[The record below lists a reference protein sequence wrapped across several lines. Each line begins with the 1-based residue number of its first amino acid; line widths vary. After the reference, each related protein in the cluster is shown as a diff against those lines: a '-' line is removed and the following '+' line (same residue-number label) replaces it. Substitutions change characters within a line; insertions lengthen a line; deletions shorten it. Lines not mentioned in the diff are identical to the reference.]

1 MDALKN
7 FASLNF
13 TEQVKLLKDIEKKM
27 TSAAIPDLVELCK
40 KNDPFDQS
48 TVMAENTLRAL
59 LLEDEAQTVEG
70 LMSDNANIK
79 RISLQVCCQKKNPS
93 ATPILI
99 KLFSN
104 LISEHE
110 SELIS
115 GHPNYNEG
123 FEILSALSLIQP
135 PEALDLF
142 RQYTTHKDSLISS
155 LSIEAVGK
163 YKDTYSVD
171 ALCKMVAESEADDR
185 YEECDITVAN
195 AIDALAMI
203 NNNEAISF
211 LASKIH
217 HRNPVARR
225 IIHAVF
231 PRLGPETIHHIAP
244 FLLSPDTDLK
254 IMAANILGTI
264 GDKKGADFI
273 VDAVDKGLVDHPNVK
288 FAVYEALGQI
298 CSMKSLVHLS
308 DGLSEQDPSILI
320 AVVSSLNNQINP
332 GVVKKVKQTIEKDE
346 TQAGRLIIAIVVSR
360 ALSLFEA
367 LYEDETIGDK
377 MIKAILKLNDKGL
390 CGAFSKKLNA
400 MENQRAKAD
409 ADKIKSISASELKK
423 RILIVDDSKSMLAF
437 YRMVASVMQISVAA
451 AENGRQALD
460 ILESDNSFDLILTDL
475 NMPVM
480 TGIELTQ
487 KVRANHAMDHI
498 PIVVATTESEQ
509 SQEQLARK
517 MGVNDFIQKPFTAGQ
532 LRNKINSFI

>member
-7 FASLNF
+7 FASIDF
-13 TEQVKLLKDIEKKM
+13 TEQVKLLKDIEKNKIY
-27 TSAAIPDLVELCK
+27 AAIPDLLELCK
-40 KNDPFDQS
+40 KSDPSDQA

-59 LLEDEAQTVEG
+59 LLDDEEQTVKG

-79 RISLQVCCQKKNPS
+79 RISLQVCCQKKCPA
-93 ATPILI
+93 ATPILL
-99 KLFSN
+99 K
-104 LISEHE
+104 LISEHP
-110 SELIS
+110 SVLIS
-115 GHPNYNEG
+115 GHPHYNEG

-135 PEALDLF
+135 PEALDIF
-142 RQYTTHKDSLISS
+142 RQFINHDDSLISS
-155 LSIEAVGK
+155 LSIEAVGN
-163 YKDTYSVD
+163 YKDIDSVD
-171 ALCKMVAESEADDR
+171 ALCKIVADSEADDR

-195 AIDALAMI
+195 SIDALAMI
-203 NNNEAISF
+203 NNDKAISF

-231 PRLGPETIHHIAP
+231 TRLGPETIQHIAP
-244 FLLSPDTDLK
+244 FLLDPDTDLK
-254 IMAANILGTI
+254 IMAVNILGTI

-273 VDAVDKGLVDHPNVK
+273 IEAVDKGLVDHPNVK

-320 AVVSSLNNQINP
+320 AVVSSLNHQINP

-346 TQAGRLIIAIVVSR
+346 AQAARLIVAVVASR

-367 LYEDETIGDK
+367 LYEDETTGNK
-377 MIKAILKLNDKGL
+377 MIETILKLNDKGL

-400 MENQRAKAD
+400 MENQRAEAD
-409 ADKIKSISASELKK
+409 AKKIKSISANELKK

-437 YRMVASVMQISVAA
+437 YRMVASGMQISVTA

-460 ILESDNSFDLILTDL
+460 ILESDNSFALILTDL

-487 KVRANHAMDHI
+487 KVRATHTMDRI

-517 MGVNDFIQKPFTAGQ
+517 MGANDFIQKPFTADQ
-532 LRNKINSFI
+532 LRDKINSFI